1 MECLYFQSADR
12 LAQKRTWVFKEGTAG
27 IKIRTSPSFG
37 THYPTAAFTK
47 GHSARTI
54 PPVGRVFFSF
64 YRRPYLIGVERFRKY
79 CSWISRGRSSRSSQD
94 ASPLRRDI
102 IWRTSNRP
110 IQARRG
116 KEEASSSM
124 APRLP
129 AQQLLLSPDKKLVV
143 VALGSDLLLV
153 DRASGT
159 RLCSTRDA
167 GLNPVD
173 ANHTGLIRL
182 LLIHQDSSDPLKP
195 TILFSTGE
203 DKLLKT
209 WRLPDLK
216 LLHSSLAHHRLFFL
230 VRQLIKRATSI
241 AVSPDGKN
249 IVIADKFGD
258 VYDLPFDAPSQTVF
272 QSDPDQEA
280 PKAPTNA
287 PTQGKDGKATVEGDE
302 SKTVLKALAPIAGH
316 VSVLTSL
323 TIIPS
328 GSSGL
333 LVTADRD
340 EHIRISRYPQGWSIV
355 SYLLGHRKF
364 VGALLWLPSP
374 TDPHSGHGRLL
385 SGGGDDSLFVWDHL
399 RGLAT
404 QKIDI
409 SRLANGMKVWPAKQA
424 WFSKSRTNK
433 RRRPNPSEPQTQPAE
448 CESTENNKTLV
459 VKNEEA
465 AAAQDVPTDTAI
477 ERQPIIQKTCVNKII
492 YTPPSEVAGSG
503 YVLVTSVG
511 SSTIAYVPLPGIFD
525 DQQPATADHPT
536 RYIDL
541 NLPVLDIAVFKDT
554 SVAAAFAN
562 NPPPP
567 PNPRAGSGGRSGKK
581 QQGRLVSQARCE
593 HVLAQAAT
601 S

>member
-1 MECLYFQSADR
+1 
-12 LAQKRTWVFKEGTAG
+12 
-27 IKIRTSPSFG
+27 
-37 THYPTAAFTK
+37 
-47 GHSARTI
+47 
-54 PPVGRVFFSF
+54 
-64 YRRPYLIGVERFRKY
+64 
-79 CSWISRGRSSRSSQD
+79 
-94 ASPLRRDI
+94 
-102 IWRTSNRP
+102 
-110 IQARRG
+110 
-116 KEEASSSM
+116 M

-129 AQQLLLSPDKKLVV
+129 AQQLLASPDKKLVV

-182 LLIHQDSSDPLKP
+182 LLIHQDSFDPLKP
-195 TILFSTGE
+195 TILVSTGE

-216 LLHSSLAHHRLFFL
+216 LLHS
-230 VRQLIKRATSI
+230 RQLIKRATSI

-280 PKAPTNA
+280 PKAATNA

-302 SKTVLKALAPIAGH
+302 SKTVPKALAPIAGH

-374 TDPHSGHGRLL
+374 SDPDPGHGRLL

-409 SRLANGMKVWPAKQA
+409 SGLANGMKVWPAKQA
-424 WFSKSRTNK
+424 WFSKARTNK

-448 CESTENNKTLV
+448 CESTENNTTLV

-465 AAAQDVPTDTAI
+465 VAVQDVPTDTAT
-477 ERQPIIQKTCVNKII
+477 EPQPIIQKTCVNKII

-511 SSTIAYVPLPGIFD
+511 SSTIAYVPLPRIFD

-541 NLPVLDIAVFKDT
+541 DLPVLDLAVLSADLVLVSLDSSTDPSSPSLPSFRVLSLSPQKIEEVSDPAGFNLASFDEATCIESTSECPVASQELLYPELLLFSKDT

-562 NPPPP
+562 NPLPP

-593 HVLAQAAT
+593 HVLAQTAT
-601 S
+601 G